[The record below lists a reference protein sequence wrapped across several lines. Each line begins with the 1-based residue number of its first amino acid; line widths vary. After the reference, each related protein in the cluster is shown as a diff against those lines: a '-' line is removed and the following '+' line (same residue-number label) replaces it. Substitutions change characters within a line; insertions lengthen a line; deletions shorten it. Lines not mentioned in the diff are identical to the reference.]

1 MVLLLLFIVVLI
13 LAIIFAST
21 YIPSVNDFVSRVG
34 QGQWFVVGAER
45 DGDVLNINVSAES
58 DKTDSV
64 PSQPTP
70 PSASSASP
78 SDDITSKT
86 CFPPT
91 GTDDVACSQTTSSIV
106 RPSKSS
112 AFDPVEMSSSQGQ
125 VVNSPEVFLVED
137 NIYTYDEAEPLCKA
151 YGARLATMGDLYDAW
166 KKGADWCSYGWVK
179 GHRAVF
185 PTQKMSW
192 LKLQENEESR
202 LKCGMPGLNGGL
214 VRDKSARYGVHCY
227 GVKPP
232 TWQAYAGNR
241 MAKENLTAIEQEM
254 NSRANYF
261 RKRLNRFTIMPFSG
275 GKWSTQYGTD
285 FDK

>member
-21 YIPSVNDFVSRVG
+21 YIPSVNDFVNRVG

-45 DGDVLNINVSAES
+45 DGDVLSINVKSESDISGSIPAES
-58 DKTDSV
+58 Q
-64 PSQPTP
+64 PS
-70 PSASSASP
+70 SS
-78 SDDITSKT
+78 DVIDNKT
-86 CFPPT
+86 CLPPT
-91 GTDDVACSQTTSSIV
+91 GTDDVQCSQTTSSIV

-112 AFDPVEMSSSQGQ
+112 AFDPLSMSSSDGK
-125 VVNSPEVFLVED
+125 VVDTPEVFLVED

-192 LKLQENEESR
+192 LKLQENDESR

-241 MAKENLTAIEQEM
+241 MARENLTAIEQEM

>member
-1 MVLLLLFIVVLI
+1 
-13 LAIIFAST
+13 
-21 YIPSVNDFVSRVG
+21 
-34 QGQWFVVGAER
+34 
-45 DGDVLNINVSAES
+45 
-58 DKTDSV
+58 
-64 PSQPTP
+64 
-70 PSASSASP
+70 
-78 SDDITSKT
+78 
-86 CFPPT
+86 
-91 GTDDVACSQTTSSIV
+91 
-106 RPSKSS
+106 
-112 AFDPVEMSSSQGQ
+112 MSSSQGE
-125 VVNSPEVFLVED
+125 VINTPEVFLVED

-151 YGARLATMGDLYDAW
+151 YGARIATMGDLYDAW

-232 TWQAYAGNR
+232 TWQAYAGNQ
-241 MAKENLTAIEQEM
+241 MAKDNLTAIEQEM
-254 NSRANYF
+254 NSQTNYF

-275 GKWSTQYGTD
+275 SKWSTQYGTD

>member
-1 MVLLLLFIVVLI
+1 MVILLLFIVILI

-21 YIPSVNDFVSRVG
+21 YIPSVNDFMSRVG

-45 DGDVLNINVSAES
+45 DGDVLNINVES
-58 DKTDSV
+58 ESPGDSSV
-64 PSQPTP
+64 PSKMPTT
-70 PSASSASP
+70 SQE
-78 SDDITSKT
+78 DGGDISSKT
-86 CFPPT
+86 CVPPT
-91 GTDDVACSQTTSSIV
+91 GTDEVACNDTTSSI
-106 RPSKSS
+106 SKNIKS
-112 AFDPVEMSSSQGQ
+112 AVFDPVSMGSSEGQ
-125 VVNSPEVFLVED
+125 VVNVPEVFLVED
-137 NIYTYDEAEPLCKA
+137 NIYQYDEAESLCKA
-151 YGARLATMGDLYDAW
+151 YGARIATMGDLYDAW

-185 PTQKMSW
+185 PTQKKSW
-192 LKLQENEESR
+192 LKIQENEYTR

-214 VRDKSARYGVHCY
+214 VRDKTARYGVHCY

-254 NSRANYF
+254 NSKANYY
-261 RKRLNRFTIMPFSG
+261 RKRLNRYTIMPFSG
-275 GKWSTQYGTD
+275 GKWSTQYDTG

>member
-45 DGDVLNINVSAES
+45 DGDVLSINVNSETDISGSALPQP
-58 DKTDSV
+58 V
-64 PSQPTP
+64 P
-70 PSASSASP
+70 ASGE
-78 SDDITSKT
+78 INSKT
-86 CFPPT
+86 CLPPT
-91 GTDDVACSQTTSSIV
+91 GTDDVACNQSSSSIMKS
-106 RPSKSS
+106 SKS
-112 AFDPVEMSSSQGQ
+112 AVFAPVEMSSSQGD
-125 VVNSPEVFLVED
+125 VVNTPEVFLVED

-202 LKCGMPGLNGGL
+202 LKCGMPGLNGGM

>member
-1 MVLLLLFIVVLI
+1 MLLLLFFIVVLI

-21 YIPSVNDFVSRVG
+21 YIPSVNDFVNRVG

-45 DGDVLNINVSAES
+45 EGDVLNINVTSES
-58 DKTDSV
+58 DLSGSST
-64 PSQPTP
+64 PSSP
-70 PSASSASP
+70 PPLPEP
-78 SDDITSKT
+78 SGEINSKT
-86 CFPPT
+86 CLPPT
-91 GTDDVACSQTTSSIV
+91 GTDDVACNQTSSSIV

-112 AFDPVEMSSSQGQ
+112 VFAPVEMSSSQGE
-125 VVNSPEVFLVED
+125 VVNTPEVFLVED

-202 LKCGMPGLNGGL
+202 LKCGMPGLNGGM